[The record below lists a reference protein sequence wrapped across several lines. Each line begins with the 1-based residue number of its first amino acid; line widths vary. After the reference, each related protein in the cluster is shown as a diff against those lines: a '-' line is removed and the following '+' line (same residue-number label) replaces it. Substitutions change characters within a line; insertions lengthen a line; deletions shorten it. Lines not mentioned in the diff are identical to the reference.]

1 MTNRKRKKSA
11 LPSEPKAKRL
21 GRDAQDAINSEE
33 FKKARNKAEEYAR
46 DPEKTRKL
54 VDEALKKARQKKK
67 RGPLGEVWK
76 YLTAIIRLVRAYA
89 RRQYTDVPWETI
101 VLSIAAIIYFVSP
114 IAFIPDFIPVAGYVD
129 DAAVIAFVA
138 AAIKSD
144 LDNFLEWEAEQDE
157 REATNTEENEQSGRE
172 SWRDNQEQG
181 KTNSS

>member
-11 LPSEPKAKRL
+11 LPSEPKAKRFSK
-21 GRDAQDAINSEE
+21 GAQDAINSEE

-46 DPEKTRKL
+46 DPGKVRKL
-54 VDEALKKARQKKK
+54 VDEALKKTRRKK

-101 VLSIAAIIYFVSP
+101 ILSIAAIIYFVSP
-114 IAFIPDFIPVAGYVD
+114 IDFIPDFIPVAGYVD
-129 DAAVIAFVA
+129 DAAVIAFIA
-138 AAIKSD
+138 AAIKLD
-144 LDNFLEWEAEQDE
+144 LDNFLEWEAKQDE
-157 REATNTEENEQSGRE
+157 FEATNTEENEQSGRE

-181 KTNSS
+181 KTNSN

>member
-1 MTNRKRKKSA
+1 MENLTMKTQKRKKSVSS
-11 LPSEPKAKRL
+11 SEPKAKRFSK
-21 GRDAQDAINSEE
+21 DTQDAINSEE
-33 FKKARNKAEEYAR
+33 FGKARSKAEEYAR
-46 DPEKTRKL
+46 DPEKTIKL
-54 VDEALKKARQKKK
+54 VDEALKKARQKR

-114 IAFIPDFIPVAGYVD
+114 IDFIPDFIPIAGYVD

-138 AAIKSD
+138 ASIKTD

-157 REATNTEENEQSGRE
+157 FEEGSIEESGNEQSDGE
-172 SWRDNQEQG
+172 L
-181 KTNSS
+181 